1 MIVESFDWDAHNIN
15 HIARHH
21 VVPDEVEELWES
33 RIYLFRGRSGR
44 YQALGQTAVGRYLTC
59 IFERGHEPGQVR
71 VVTARD
77 MNDKER
83 RLFRRK
89 VR

>member
-1 MIVESFDWDAHNIN
+1 MRIHEIVWTQDRVD

-33 RIYLFRGRSGR
+33 KIYLVRSRSGR
-44 YQALGQTAVGRYLTC
+44 YQALGQTAAGRYLTC
-59 IFERGHEPGQVR
+59 VFERSDEPGQVR

-83 RLFRRK
+83 RLFWRK

>member
-1 MIVESFDWDAHNIN
+1 MRVDSFDWDAHNVD

-33 RIYLFRGRSGR
+33 KIYLIRGRSGR
-44 YQALGQTAVGRYLTC
+44 YQALGQTVAGRYLIC
-59 IFERGHEPGQVR
+59 VFERYEEPGWIR